1 MSRNRPTPE
10 IVKDAIAG
18 RLESANLW
26 RRASARWLVLMGCT
40 EYTEAQR
47 EWMIQR
53 RAFCLAQIPP
63 PVLPEKIDIR
73 EIARAADKTL
83 QQMGIASPSGE
94 AFRGSGCKLSLRQ
107 PPNTITSPEQQNNL
121 LKA

>member
-1 MSRNRPTPE
+1 MMPE
-10 IVKDAIAG
+10 ICQVPHLPDILPIHHRAPDLMIGDAFITF
-18 RLESANLW
+18 
-26 RRASARWLVLMGCT
+26 T

-73 EIARAADKTL
+73 EISRAADKTL
-83 QQMGIASPSGE
+83 QQMGIACPSGE
-94 AFRGSGCKLSLRQ
+94 AFRGSGCKEPVHRFV
-107 PPNTITSPEQQNNL
+107 
-121 LKA
+121 

>member
-1 MSRNRPTPE
+1 
-10 IVKDAIAG
+10 

-121 LKA
+121 SKA

>member
-1 MSRNRPTPE
+1 M
-10 IVKDAIAG
+10 KDAIAG

-26 RRASARWLVLMGCT
+26 RRASARWLMLMGNS

-63 PVLPEKIDIR
+63 PASPEKIDIR
-73 EIARAADKTL
+73 EISRAADKTL
-83 QQMGIASPSGE
+83 QQMGIACPSGE
-94 AFRGSGCKLSLRQ
+94 AFRSSISKKRLPVWQ
-107 PPNTITSPEQQNNL
+107 TPDVVIAPE
-121 LKA
+121 